1 MSETEQHDEAW
12 RAQDCLAKAAYVA
25 WVASITADSQV
36 KKIYMQLSSEWQKEA
51 ENKSPDHVGGR
62 GRADRTS

>member
-25 WVASITADSQV
+25 WVASITADSQC
-36 KKIYMQLSSEWQKEA
+36 KKFICSYHPNGRRKPKTKAPTTSAIGA
-51 ENKSPDHVGGR
+51 EFGSL
-62 GRADRTS
+62 